1 MYTQFRP
8 VSVEVWSGN
17 VGQTVDSHSNATSCS
32 QLLRYR
38 AEIGCKTK
46 AFNPE
51 ALALLYM
58 ILSHI
63 FLALSW
69 ADDEVGFVR
78 FLWCCLCLGMAP
90 VVLAADISTTAAASN
105 SVKEDSAIGVT
116 SCLLFLHLVP
126 RTVDAWLHV
135 FAPSCFTS
143 TVLLNGYWFFFSLY
157 SCMYQ
162 MNFIPIRRKP
172 CVASFIDV
180 GGRLMLRPVT
190 VTALRI
196 VGWICRTRCRI
207 GRRSHRWGLGYGRHW
222 LWNRTRSNY
231 RWCRGCRPDPPA
243 RWCPWHVVHAGV
255 LFRRVLLLLLL
266 LLSVVIVCYTLLL
279 SSLKRDREKS
289 NACMP

>member
-1 MYTQFRP
+1 M
-8 VSVEVWSGN
+8 
-17 VGQTVDSHSNATSCS
+17 
-32 QLLRYR
+32 
-38 AEIGCKTK
+38 
-46 AFNPE
+46 
-51 ALALLYM
+51 
-58 ILSHI
+58 

-135 FAPSCFTS
+135 FSPSCFTS
-143 TVLLNGYWFFFSLY
+143 TVFLKSYWLFSLLFIV
-157 SCMYQ
+157 SLHVST
-162 MNFIPIRRKP
+162 MNLIPIRRKP

-190 VTALRI
+190 VSAPRI
-196 VGWICRTRCRI
+196 VGWICRTRRRI
-207 GRRSHRWGLGYGRHW
+207 SRRSHRWGLGYRRHG

-231 RWCRGCRPDPPA
+231 RWCCGCRPDPPT

-255 LFRRVLLLLLL
+255 LFRRVLLL

-279 SSLKRDREKS
+279 SSLKRDRENSMLVCLKVRKK
-289 NACMP
+289 